1 MWPNNINYV
10 KRTEKEY
17 SLWQSYASLS
27 SLSLSSMVR
36 WSRNARSCTL
46 QPFSFVQ
53 YCPVLHCRVPY
64 LQVSTIVLLLRSEL
78 RSGLS
83 VTAAY
88 AMSHAAAV
96 GSGCMSRVPVS
107 TGDRAWHWRV
117 SGDGCS
123 PCSSNI
129 YNDQA
134 LEAPAVRRAGL
145 KLKIT
150 SCHHPFCDCKV
161 PVQWLLS
168 FWILWLFISYFIS
181 C

>member
-53 YCPVLHCRVPY
+53 YCPVLHCSVPY

-78 RSGLS
+78 HSGICRWRLLMPW
-83 VTAAY
+83 VTLLRLGPAAWGDAVCQY
-88 AMSHAAAV
+88 QQVIGRGTDGYQVTGIHLAAV
-96 GSGCMSRVPVS
+96 TYTHCVSRKRP
-107 TGDRAWHWRV
+107 TFTTCYNFYTH
-117 SGDGCS
+117 
-123 PCSSNI
+123 SSIATIFGTNV
-129 YNDQA
+129 A
-134 LEAPAVRRAGL
+134 E
-145 KLKIT
+145 
-150 SCHHPFCDCKV
+150 KV
-161 PVQWLLS
+161 GN
-168 FWILWLFISYFIS
+168 
-181 C
+181 